1 MKEERTKKKSEP
13 GSDILAWVGR
23 SRKIEEN
30 KYAAKERAK
39 HLSKIFEEQ
48 VSFFTVFPVFW
59 LPMYYDLFH
68 VVLVVDTML

>member
-13 GSDILAWVGR
+13 GSDILAWVGK

-30 KYAAKERAK
+30 KYAAKKRAK

-48 VSFFTVFPVFW
+48 VSFFTVFPVF
-59 LPMYYDLFH
+59 
-68 VVLVVDTML
+68 